1 MKGFVEALTAALGV
15 KPPSGTGATS
25 DAEPPERAEPCTSSL
40 GISITLSDLKGMPE
54 IPRAVLCCCEDDTWV
69 KPLTGE
75 KSGLKEPGEITIWLG
90 DLFGEGTKAV
100 GIKDCAF
107 TLINGFLELAE
118 ASEALILLALSS

>member
-1 MKGFVEALTAALGV
+1 MKPA
-15 KPPSGTGATS
+15 SGTGAAS
-25 DAEPPERAEPCTSSL
+25 DAEPPERAEPYTSSL

-54 IPRAVLCCCEDDTWV
+54 IPRAVLYCCEGGAWV
-69 KPLTGE
+69 NPLTGE

-100 GIKDCAF
+100 GLNDCAF
-107 TLINGFLELAE
+107 TLMNGFLELAE